1 MLLVVGAAKSRR
13 SLLSNI
19 DAKKLAFSATPVSE
33 LMHSATFCA
42 QHASFTRLSKSPS
55 REFFLAQLSA
65 DSTVFAGVIQRP
77 VMCFV
82 KRCDITRKVRSSD
95 RAWISH
101 REYVVIGYSFF
112 RRMKTSVGRNGVRSR
127 KRQGPFDGEV
137 APPCEIHSD
146 AGCQADSSRFAAS
159 RH

>member
-55 REFFLAQLSA
+55 REFFLAQLLA

-95 RAWISH
+95 RAWICH

-112 RRMKTSVGRNGVRSR
+112 
-127 KRQGPFDGEV
+127 DG
-137 APPCEIHSD
+137 
-146 AGCQADSSRFAAS
+146 
-159 RH
+159 